1 MKKKIR
7 LFDERGFLFGKVSV
21 IDILAVLLVVGLAL
35 MVIIRFGI
43 TGEDGLHLSE
53 TGTAPVSYEL
63 EVIGVRQFMVDAID
77 IGDELYANESGAA
90 MGRIVDKRVE
100 DNYTATTMLDGAVE
114 FVPKEGYYD
123 VYLTVE
129 ADSTVGAGGYYL
141 DGAVELLANLSIQ
154 VRTQYAVFY
163 GRVNSIN

>member
-7 LFDERGFLFGKVSV
+7 LFDERGFLFGKLSV

-43 TGEDGLHLSE
+43 TGEDGLHLSD

-63 EVIGVRQFMVDAID
+63 EVIGVRQFMVDAIS
-77 IGDELYANESGAA
+77 IGDELYASESGAA

-129 ADSTVGAGGYYL
+129 ADSTAGAGGYYL
-141 DGAVELLANLSIQ
+141 DGAVELLANMSIQ